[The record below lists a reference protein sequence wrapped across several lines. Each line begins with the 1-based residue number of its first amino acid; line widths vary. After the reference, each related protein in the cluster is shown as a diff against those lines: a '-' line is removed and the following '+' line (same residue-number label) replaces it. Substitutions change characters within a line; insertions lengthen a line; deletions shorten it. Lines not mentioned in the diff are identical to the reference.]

1 MFENGQ
7 WFHACFSFVS
17 FFLWGYVL
25 TTFGLS
31 VVSFCFLFFPDGRHF
46 KPAYGKDMVDT
57 LVTAA
62 DQICA
67 ELERS
72 EPDQLAAHQ
81 NRASALQGQIDL
93 LKSHQAS
100 QERRINFALAR
111 EAEEHDVRINE
122 K

>member
-1 MFENGQ
+1 M
-7 WFHACFSFVS
+7 SF
-17 FFLWGYVL
+17 L
-25 TTFGLS
+25 
-31 VVSFCFLFFPDGRHF
+31 FLFFPDGRHF